1 MPEPFTIVSLAGITF
16 GISKLLISVAE
27 EVKYQYKIKN
37 KKVKVFYMVDIN
49 NINQECCTICLEKP
63 DKAIQL
69 KCGHVFH
76 KECINQWLPKNKT
89 CPNCREL
96 IINY

>member
-1 MPEPFTIVSLAGITF
+1 
-16 GISKLLISVAE
+16 
-27 EVKYQYKIKN
+27 
-37 KKVKVFYMVDIN
+37 MVDID
-49 NINQECCTICLEKP
+49 NINQECCTICLDKP

-76 KECINQWLPKNKT
+76 KECIHKWLPKNKT